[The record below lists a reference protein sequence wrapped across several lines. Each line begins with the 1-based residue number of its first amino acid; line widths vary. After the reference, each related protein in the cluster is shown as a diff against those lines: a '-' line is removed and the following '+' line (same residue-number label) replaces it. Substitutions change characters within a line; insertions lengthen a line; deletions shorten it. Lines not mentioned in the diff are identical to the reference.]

1 MLLDEIKKHKIPV
14 AVSSAGVFIAFIF
27 AIMPLIESEEK
38 PKPKQE
44 SIVTQSQPTTIA
56 ANTNQKSEID
66 FEARLSALE
75 TSFASKLNN
84 IDLQLQNMNKA
95 VGRLNIKIVK
105 LREAGNSDDRSGT
118 LDELS
123 SSVRSHEGQLVN
135 LNKAAGRLHKRYV
148 DLKNLNEEQTAQL
161 DKFSKVGERLQD
173 LFALG
178 DN

>member
-14 AVSSAGVFIAFIF
+14 AVSSAGVLIVFILAV
-27 AIMPLIESEEK
+27 MPLIESEEK

-44 SIVTQSQPTTIA
+44 VAVTQSQPIVTT
-56 ANTNQKSEID
+56 ANTNQNSAGDIE
-66 FEARLSALE
+66 ERLSALE
-75 TSFASKLNN
+75 ATFASKLDN

-105 LREAGNSDDRSGT
+105 LRESGNSAEMSDT
-118 LDELS
+118 LNELS
-123 SSVRSHEGQLVN
+123 SSVRFHEGQLVN

-148 DLKNLNEEQTAQL
+148 DLKKSNEEQTVQL
-161 DKFSKVGERLQD
+161 ENFSKVGERLQD
-173 LFALG
+173 LFALS